1 VRSGRIVVAKPTP
14 IVAIV
19 GRPNV
24 GKSTLFNRLVRRRT
38 AIVHA
43 DSGVTRDRSYGRC
56 TWKGV
61 EFRVVDT
68 GGIVENPLDPMVQK
82 MQDQVKAALDE
93 SSAILFL
100 IDLRDGV
107 LPADKVIAEQLRK
120 LNKRVVLVGT
130 KADNERMDLAGV
142 DLYELGFGEPVA
154 ISAMHNRGMEALLDE
169 IIRELPPVP
178 ERDQPAPVARVAIAG
193 RPNVGKS
200 SLVNALLGQER
211 VIVDER
217 PGTTRDAVDI
227 MVTRNKRQYLF
238 VDTAGLRRKAR
249 VKRTLEHYSV
259 ANALHSIRRCD
270 LCIMLLDATG
280 GIVEQDCRI
289 GRFIKEQGKGTII
302 AVNKWDL
309 VEDKKRFL
317 HHLKEDVAVK
327 LRFMP
332 YAPLITISAV
342 TKQRVFKLFDL
353 IDAVFIEAQKRV
365 STSEF
370 NDHLQRWLT
379 SHPPPIS
386 ARRKPR
392 IYFGT
397 QADVC
402 PPTFILFTNERGLFD
417 VSYLRYLENKIR
429 SAFGFAGVP
438 IRIELRNR
446 R

>member
-1 VRSGRIVVAKPTP
+1 VAKSTP

-38 AIVHA
+38 AIVHS

-56 TWKGV
+56 SRKGV

-68 GGIVENPLDPMVQK
+68 GGIVENPLDPVLQK
-82 MQDQVKAALDE
+82 MQDQVRTALDE
-93 SSAILFL
+93 SSVILFL

-107 LPADKVIAEQLRK
+107 IPADKVIAEQLRK
-120 LNKRVVLVGT
+120 LNKRVVVVGT
-130 KADNERMDLAGV
+130 KADTERMELGQV

-154 ISAMHNRGMEALLDE
+154 VSAMHNRNIEPLLDE
-169 IIRELPPVP
+169 IVRELPPAP
-178 ERDQPAPVARVAIAG
+178 EREEPPLVAKVAIAG

-200 SLVNALLGQER
+200 SLVNALLGEER

-227 MVTRNKRQYLF
+227 MVTRNKRKYLF

-249 VKRTLEHYSV
+249 VKRTLEHYGV
-259 ANALHSIRRCD
+259 AHALHSIRRCD
-270 LCIMLLDATG
+270 LCIMLLDATA

-302 AVNKWDL
+302 AANKWDL

-317 HHLKEDVAVK
+317 HQLKEDVAVK
-327 LRFMP
+327 LRFLP

-353 IDAVFIEAQKRV
+353 IDTVFTEAQKRV

-370 NDHLQRWLT
+370 NDRLQRWIA
-379 SHPPPIS
+379 SHPPPLT

-397 QADVC
+397 QTNVC
-402 PPTFILFTNERGLFD
+402 PPTFILFTNDRGLFD
-417 VSYLRYLENKIR
+417 VRYLRYLENKIR

>member
-1 VRSGRIVVAKPTP
+1 
-14 IVAIV
+14 
-19 GRPNV
+19 
-24 GKSTLFNRLVRRRT
+24 VRRRT

-43 DSGVTRDRSYGRC
+43 ESGVTRDRSYGRC

-68 GGIVENPLDPMVQK
+68 GGIVENPLDPLVQK
-82 MQDQVKAALDE
+82 MQAQVKTALDE

-100 IDLRDGV
+100 IDLKDGV
-107 LPADKVIAEQLRK
+107 IPADKVIAEQLRK

-130 KADNERMDLAGV
+130 KADTERMDLARM
-142 DLYELGFGEPVA
+142 DLYQLGFGEPMA
-154 ISAMHNRGMEALLDE
+154 ISAMHNRNIEPLLDE
-169 IIRELPPVP
+169 IVRELPPVP
-178 ERDQPAPVARVAIAG
+178 EVEPSQPVAKIAIAG

-200 SLVNALLGQER
+200 SLINALLGEER

-249 VKRTLEHYSV
+249 VQRAVEHYGI
-259 ANALHSIRRCD
+259 ARALGSIRRCD
-270 LCIMLLDATG
+270 LCIMVLDATA

-289 GRFIKEQGKGTII
+289 GSFIKEQGKAMII
-302 AVNKWDL
+302 AANKWDL
-309 VEDKKRFL
+309 VEDKRGFL
-317 HHLKEDVAVK
+317 RLLKADVDAR
-327 LRFMP
+327 LRFIP

-353 IDAVFIEAQKRV
+353 IDEVFGEAQKRA

-379 SHPPPIS
+379 SHPPPVS
-386 ARRKPR
+386 GRRRPK

-397 QADVC
+397 QTGVC
-402 PPTFILFTNERGLFD
+402 PPTFILFTSNRDSFE
-417 VSYLRYLENKIR
+417 VEYLRYLENRIR
-429 SAFGFAGVP
+429 SAYGFTGVP

>member
-1 VRSGRIVVAKPTP
+1 MAKPTP

-43 DSGVTRDRSYGRC
+43 ESGVTRDRSYGRC
-56 TWKGV
+56 FWKGV

-68 GGIVENPLDPMVQK
+68 GGIVENPLDPMVRR
-82 MQDQVKAALDE
+82 MQDQVKTALDE

-100 IDLRDGV
+100 VDLKDGV
-107 LPADKVIAEQLRK
+107 IPADKVIAEQLRK
-120 LNKRVVLVGT
+120 LNKRIVLAGT
-130 KADNERMDLAGV
+130 KADNERLELTKA

-154 ISAMHNRGMEALLDE
+154 ISAMHNRGVQSLLDE
-169 IIRELPPVP
+169 IVRELPPVP
-178 ERDQPAPVARVAIAG
+178 EREQPSPVAKVAIAG

-200 SLVNALLGQER
+200 SLVNALLGEER

-249 VKRTLEHYSV
+249 VKRTLEHYGV
-259 ANALHSIRRCD
+259 AHALHSIKRCD

-289 GRFIKEQGKGTII
+289 VRFIKEQGKGTII

-317 HHLKEDVAVK
+317 HQLKEEVAVR

-332 YAPLITISAV
+332 YAPLITISAA
-342 TKQRVFKLFDL
+342 TKQRVFRLFGL
-353 IDAVFIEAQKRV
+353 IDTVFAEAQKRV
-365 STSEF
+365 STSQF
-370 NDHLQRWLT
+370 NDYLQRWLT

-386 ARRKPR
+386 ARRKPK

-397 QADVC
+397 QTDVC
-402 PPTFILFTNERGLFD
+402 PPTFILFTNERDLFD
-417 VSYLRYLENKIR
+417 VRYLRYLENRIR
-429 SAFGFAGVP
+429 FAFGFAGVP